1 MRDRQYGHHIIALV
15 VAYQHHHRAGAILY
29 PFFLASAVLRLP

>member
-15 VAYQHHHRAGAILY
+15 VAYQHHHREGRSFT
-29 PFFLASAVLRLP
+29 PSLASAVLRLP